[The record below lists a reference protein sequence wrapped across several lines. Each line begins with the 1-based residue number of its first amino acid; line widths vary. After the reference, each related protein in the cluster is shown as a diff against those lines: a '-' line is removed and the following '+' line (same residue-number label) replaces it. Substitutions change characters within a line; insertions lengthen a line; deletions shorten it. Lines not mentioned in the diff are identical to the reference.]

1 MSYRSIDL
9 LQRELGN
16 TVFSYAKDQK
26 KAAGRALGTFVEII
40 TYYLLDSWGFSR
52 NIAIE
57 TPLKEFSNPGITH
70 NVEFTLHPCVRSESI
85 SFKKKELPLTP
96 KKILSKIHSIENE
109 IPDANNL
116 LSRSKQ
122 LKNACKIRHTDQ
134 IMSLATLT
142 SKNRISLKVS
152 VSDLLLFP
160 FAMFE
165 CKRVGIEEGMRKGPQ
180 TIEKAKQGAYVARAV
195 SALQRLRGRNGSLM
209 GFLERDCG
217 APLIRGYY
225 DLLNEMV
232 DNPDNSSLLKNFVL
246 TIGVISNH
254 GNWFTQDNMN
264 KELEVL
270 AQSYDWLLFLSDAGL
285 AEFIESCLLSD
296 DHLDIKNAFASSY
309 PKTDDNRFTK
319 AVINMDA
326 HFALKDYFSRN
337 NDRILSWFNLIA
349 PSNKTVADLQNQLTV
364 LQEKQWET
372 IYS

>member
-1 MSYRSIDL
+1 MSYKSIDV
-9 LQRELGN
+9 LQKELGN

-57 TPLKEFSNPGITH
+57 TPLKEFSNPEITH
-70 NVEFTLHPCVRSESI
+70 NVEFTLHPCVCSESV

-96 KKILSKIHSIENE
+96 KKILQKIHSIENGE
-109 IPDANNL
+109 IDANSL

-122 LKNACKIRHTDQ
+122 LKNACKIRHNNQ

-142 SKNRISLKVS
+142 GKNRISLKVNI
-152 VSDLLLFP
+152 SDLLLFP

-165 CKRVGIEEGMRKGPQ
+165 CKRVGVEEGMHKGPQ

-195 SALQRLRGRNGSLM
+195 SALQRLRGRNGNLM
-209 GFLERDCG
+209 GFLEKDSG
-217 APLIRGYY
+217 GPLIGNYY
-225 DLLNEMV
+225 DLLNAMIDKPE
-232 DNPDNSSLLKNFVL
+232 NSLLLKDFVL
-246 TIGVISNH
+246 TVGVISNH

-270 AQSYDWLLFLSDAGL
+270 AQSYDWLLFLSDEGL
-285 AEFIESCLLSD
+285 SEFIESCVLSN
-296 DHLDIKNAFASSY
+296 DHKEIKNAFKSSY
-309 PKTDDNRFTK
+309 QKKNGNRFTK
-319 AVINMDA
+319 TIINMDA

-337 NDRILSWFNLIA
+337 ADRIFSWFNLIA
-349 PSNKTVADLQNQLTV
+349 PSNKTVADLQKQLTV

-372 IYS
+372 IYP